1 LEPLVLVFAKTPLM
15 GKVKNRLAAE
25 LGEEKTLWVYK
36 QLLLKTEAVLK
47 QSLCKVVV
55 FYTGGSPED
64 FGNCFQDFSKKNQI
78 GSDLG
83 ERMSAAFQWGFAQ
96 GYSKVIALGTDLW
109 ELNQGTLDGAL
120 HALDE
125 ADAVLGPA
133 KDGGY
138 YLLGLKEFYP
148 ELFLNKQWSGPKV
161 LNDTL
166 QDLGSKRIAL
176 LEEKSDID
184 FYKDLVLHS
193 DLLGRMNA
201 FFDERKN

>member
-1 LEPLVLVFAKTPLM
+1 
-15 GKVKNRLAAE
+15 LAAE

>member
-1 LEPLVLVFAKTPLM
+1 M
-15 GKVKNRLAAE
+15 GKVKSRLAAE

-47 QSLCKVVV
+47 LSLCKVVI
-55 FYTGGSPED
+55 FYTGGSPKD
-64 FGNCFQDFSKKNQI
+64 FGNCFQDFPKKNQI

-125 ADAVLGPA
+125 ADAVLGPT

-161 LNDTL
+161 LTDTL
-166 QDLGSKRIAL
+166 QDLSSKRIAL

>member
-1 LEPLVLVFAKTPLM
+1 M
-15 GKVKNRLAAE
+15 GKVKSRLAAE

-47 QSLCKVVV
+47 LSLCKVVI
-55 FYTGGSPED
+55 FYTGGSPKD
-64 FGNCFQDFSKKNQI
+64 FGNCFQDFPKKDQI

-148 ELFLNKQWSGPKV
+148 ELFLNKQWSGPTV
-161 LNDTL
+161 LTDTL
-166 QDLGSKRIAL
+166 QDLSSKRIAL

>member
-1 LEPLVLVFAKTPLM
+1 
-15 GKVKNRLAAE
+15 LAAK

-47 QSLCKVVV
+47 QSLCKAVV

-64 FGNCFQDFSKKNQI
+64 FGNCFQDFPKKDQI

-109 ELNQGTLDGAL
+109 ELNHGTLDGAV
-120 HALDE
+120 HVLDE

-161 LNDTL
+161 LTDTL
-166 QDLGSKRIAL
+166 QDLGTKRIAL

>member
-1 LEPLVLVFAKTPLM
+1 M
-15 GKVKNRLAAE
+15 GKVKSRLAAE

-47 QSLCKVVV
+47 LSLCKVVI
-55 FYTGGSPED
+55 FYTGGSPKD
-64 FGNCFQDFSKKNQI
+64 FGNCFQDFPKKNQI

-125 ADAVLGPA
+125 ADAVLGPT

-161 LNDTL
+161 LTDTL
-166 QDLGSKRIAL
+166 QDLSSKRIAL

-193 DLLGRMNA
+193 DLLGRMNV
-201 FFDERKN
+201 FFDER

>member
-1 LEPLVLVFAKTPLM
+1 
-15 GKVKNRLAAE
+15 
-25 LGEEKTLWVYK
+25 
-36 QLLLKTEAVLK
+36 
-47 QSLCKVVV
+47 
-55 FYTGGSPED
+55 
-64 FGNCFQDFSKKNQI
+64 
-78 GSDLG
+78 
-83 ERMSAAFQWGFAQ
+83 MSAAFQWGFAQ

-120 HALDE
+120 HELDE

-161 LNDTL
+161 LTDTL
-166 QDLGSKRIAL
+166 QDLSSKRIAL